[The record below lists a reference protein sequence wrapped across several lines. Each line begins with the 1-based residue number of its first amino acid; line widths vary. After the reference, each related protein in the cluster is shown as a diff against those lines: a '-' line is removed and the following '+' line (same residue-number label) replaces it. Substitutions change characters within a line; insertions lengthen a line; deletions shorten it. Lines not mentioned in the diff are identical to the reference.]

1 MKYANGRRPT
11 AADAC
16 GRLGVSS
23 EEVEAVCRRF
33 GVRMLVLFGS
43 RAPGG
48 LKPGPDSDLDLA
60 VSFQLPRRQ
69 VDPWVVREAFAEA
82 FLRQTIDLVD
92 VRNVDPLFRWE
103 IMEQGVLLYGDID
116 EFLEYR
122 AYAYRDYI
130 DSADLR
136 ALERV
141 LSDRKLTLIREQL
154 RAAP

>member
-1 MKYANGRRPT
+1 MGYAEGSSPT
-11 AADAC
+11 AADVYA
-16 GRLGVSS
+16 RLGVSS
-23 EEVEAVCRRF
+23 EDVGAVCRRF

-43 RAPGG
+43 SAPGG
-48 LKPGPDSDLDLA
+48 MEPGPESDLDLA
-60 VSFQLPRRQ
+60 VSFQLPRGQ
-69 VDPWVVREAFAEA
+69 VDPWVVHEAFAEA
-82 FLRQTIDLVD
+82 FPRQTIDLVD

-103 IMEQGVLLYGDID
+103 IMERGVLLHGDID

-122 AYAYRDYI
+122 AYAYRDYN

>member
-1 MKYANGRRPT
+1 MKYADGVHPT

-16 GRLGVSS
+16 ARLGMTSD
-23 EEVEAVCRRF
+23 EVETVCLRF
-33 GVRMLVLFGS
+33 GIRMLVLFGS

-48 LKPGPDSDLDLA
+48 LKAGPDSDLDLA
-60 VSFQLPRRQ
+60 VSFRRPGRP
-69 VDPWVVREAFAEA
+69 VDPWVVHEAFAVV
-82 FLRQTIDLVD
+82 FPQQTIDLVD
-92 VRNVDPLFRWE
+92 VRNADPLFRWE
-103 IMEQGVLLYGDID
+103 IMEQGVLLHGDID

-141 LSDRKLTLIREQL
+141 LSDRKLALIREQL